1 MLRLGLA
8 LGLGLA
14 GRIEAQSHPV
24 WDPATAVWEAA
35 GKGLESSV
43 VLGNPDKTGSYA
55 IAFRLQAGAWIPPHT
70 HPVPKQVTVL
80 AGALLMGF
88 GPRLDSTTVHPVKA
102 GQISIVPPAT
112 AHYEGARVTTV
123 VLFSGDG
130 PLTTNWIKQ

>member
-1 MLRLGLA
+1 MMV
-8 LGLGLA
+8 GLGLFLGSA
-14 GRIEAQSHPV
+14 GPVLAQSHPV

-43 VLGNPDKTGSYA
+43 VLGNPEKAGSYA

-70 HPVPKQVTVL
+70 HPVAKQVTVL
-80 AGALLMGF
+80 VGALLMGF

-102 GQISIVPPAT
+102 GQISIVPPVT

-123 VLFSGDG
+123 VVFSGDG
-130 PLTTNWIKQ
+130 PLITNWIKQ